1 MKTLMLIAETR
12 MFVAHAGAEIAE
24 ISDLVR

>member
-1 MKTLMLIAETR
+1 MKTLMLTAEKR
-12 MFVAHAGAEIAE
+12 MFVDHAGAEIAE